1 MSALKVSRTKTL
13 IFLNPNAT
21 GKPCA
26 ILTCNLFGTK
36 YSLRLAGL
44 QLYENTTTTTTTT
57 TTTINSSTMV
67 DTIPEED
74 KTRQL
79 LQQHHDED
87 TIDDDNDDDDN
98 GSGSGIHH
106 LHSSTYTHINNN
118 ALVQLEY
125 KARIR
130 GFMQPRRMKVSLPHP
145 STLQCGDPSSL
156 PTLTASSA
164 FNRVGAAT
172 SPKHGITSDELHTT
186 TTTTTNALVGVA
198 HRSSSQQT
206 LVMDDGDIIGEGSS
220 TSAIGRNTTTT
231 TTTTTTTSTTTST
244 NDGELLPSG
253 SGRMSRFLL
262 KAWRKPQDLI
272 QRYSSGGGGGVK
284 TAPLP
289 PGPIKV
295 EPVILKNKAP
305 HWNDDLRCWCLNFR
319 GRVKLASVKNFQ
331 LVVADD
337 SAEKITMQFGRVDKG
352 VFILDFN
359 PTKMSAVQAF
369 AVALSTFDSKVML

>member
-13 IFLNPNAT
+13 IFLNPKAT

-26 ILTCNLFGTK
+26 ILTCNIFGTK

-44 QLYENTTTTTTTT
+44 QLYENTTTTTS
-57 TTTINSSTMV
+57 NSSMV
-67 DTIPEED
+67 DTIHEED
-74 KTRQL
+74 KT
-79 LQQHHDED
+79 QQQHDED
-87 TIDDDNDDDDN
+87 TIDDDNADDDN
-98 GSGSGIHH
+98 GTGSGIHH
-106 LHSSTYTHINNN
+106 LHSSTSTHTNNDV
-118 ALVQLEY
+118 LVQLEY

-145 STLQCGDPSSL
+145 STMQCGDPSSL
-156 PTLTASSA
+156 PTLTASSTS
-164 FNRVGAAT
+164 NRVGTAT
-172 SPKHGITSDELHTT
+172 STRHDIAIDEVR

-198 HRSSSQQT
+198 HRSSSHQT
-206 LVMDDGDIIGEGSS
+206 LMMDDGDIIGEGSS
-220 TSAIGRNTTTT
+220 TSATGRNITTTT
-231 TTTTTTTSTTTST
+231 TATTT
-244 NDGELLPSG
+244 NNGELLPSG
-253 SGRMSRFLL
+253 SGRMSRYLL

-272 QRYSSGGGGGVK
+272 QRYSSSGGGGGVK

-289 PGPIKV
+289 PGTEV
-295 EPVILKNKAP
+295 ELKPVILKNKGP

-337 SAEKITMQFGRVDKG
+337 NTEKITMQFGRVDKG

-359 PTKMSAVQAF
+359 PTKMSAIQAF